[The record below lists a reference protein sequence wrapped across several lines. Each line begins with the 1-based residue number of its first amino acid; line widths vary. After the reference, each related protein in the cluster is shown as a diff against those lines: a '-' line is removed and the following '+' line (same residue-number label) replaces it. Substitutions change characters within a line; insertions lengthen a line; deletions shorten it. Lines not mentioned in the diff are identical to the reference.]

1 MNAEPMVLP
10 WTLATVPHA
19 VLDIL
24 RGCNVRCRD
33 CFNSR
38 PNRIKPLQE
47 VQSELKSLMRRR
59 KLHSVAI
66 VGGEITLHPELT
78 EIVRM
83 VRGHGLHVE
92 LFTNG
97 VELTSELLANLAKAG
112 AEFVIL
118 HIETGQKRPDL
129 VEESTVQDIRKLRTQ
144 KARMITDFG
153 MEAGLAVT
161 LYPGKLEEAK
171 EAVEFTLAS
180 PHVTFLLA
188 TLWRDVNGMPKLV
201 GNLEKGIRQFEKG
214 EETVTGKDD
223 LEMPQIRSLLEETF
237 GLTPFASVGSNLDEN
252 DERWLS
258 YLVAAVHSS
267 GDLRVRRCIRPT
279 KVEKAFLEVTHK
291 MTGRYPFFQN
301 QKALRFAL
309 HLLLNGL
316 AGGAFASHAHLL
328 SKCIGPA
335 ARLSAKRLVFQSP
348 AKIDNQGR
356 LIYCH
361 CCPDAVLADDGLVP
375 LCISDLIS

>member
-1 MNAEPMVLP
+1 
-10 WTLATVPHA
+10 
-19 VLDIL
+19 
-24 RGCNVRCRD
+24 
-33 CFNSR
+33 
-38 PNRIKPLQE
+38 
-47 VQSELKSLMRRR
+47 
-59 KLHSVAI
+59 
-66 VGGEITLHPELT
+66 
-78 EIVRM
+78 
-83 VRGHGLHVE
+83 
-92 LFTNG
+92 
-97 VELTSELLANLAKAG
+97 
-112 AEFVIL
+112 
-118 HIETGQKRPDL
+118 
-129 VEESTVQDIRKLRTQ
+129 
-144 KARMITDFG
+144 MITDFG

-171 EAVEFTLAS
+171 EAVEFTLDS

-188 TLWRDVNGMPKLV
+188 TLWRDVKGMPKLV

-258 YLVAAVHSS
+258 YLIAAVHAS

-279 KVEKAFLEVTHK
+279 KVERAFLEVTHK

-301 QKALRFAL
+301 QKALRFAI

-316 AGGAFASHAHLL
+316 AGGAISAHAHLL
-328 SKCIGPA
+328 SQCIGPA
-335 ARLSAKRLVFQSP
+335 SRLSAKRLVFQSP